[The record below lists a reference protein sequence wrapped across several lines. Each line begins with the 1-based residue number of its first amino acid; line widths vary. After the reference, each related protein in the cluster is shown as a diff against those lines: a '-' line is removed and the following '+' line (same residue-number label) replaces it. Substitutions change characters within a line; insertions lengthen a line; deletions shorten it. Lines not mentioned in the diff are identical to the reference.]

1 MDFREI
7 SVILIS
13 NLTSPSVNFFQYTSG
28 TFLFDKNTNH
38 KWTKHGSCFSRN
50 SSLKI
55 ILLARKNFTSQ
66 TKSKIFP
73 RHVFQNHESQS
84 FGTTNKTLGAIGLF
98 ISARVVKSDRSQ

>member
-1 MDFREI
+1 M
-7 SVILIS
+7 
-13 NLTSPSVNFFQYTSG
+13 
-28 TFLFDKNTNH
+28 
-38 KWTKHGSCFSRN
+38 SRN

-73 RHVFQNHESQS
+73 RHVFQNHGSQS

-98 ISARVVKSDRSQ
+98 ISARMVKFDRLQQCPKPFSA

>member
-1 MDFREI
+1 M
-7 SVILIS
+7 
-13 NLTSPSVNFFQYTSG
+13 
-28 TFLFDKNTNH
+28 
-38 KWTKHGSCFSRN
+38 SRN

-98 ISARVVKSDRSQ
+98 ISARVVKSDRSQQCPKPFSA